1 MSKNVWIF
9 GDSFQDSNFPD
20 GQTKSWCDILFESKG
35 YEVRNNSQAGIS
47 TESIVLS
54 CIDMMPEFE
63 KGDLI
68 LVFLSSI
75 KRFMYVRGSG
85 DITCTHEFK
94 RYIDTKREHTD
105 LWKIFETNNYDSRI
119 LDWADKFNTPIT
131 DLLKHSIYNN
141 YISML
146 LSSKGLNFKII
157 HGHYEP
163 NTVQSLYV
171 QKYMNNY
178 AQRVWKPEVAAYY
191 DLNNNVQF
199 KSGKCLIND
208 FV

>member
-1 MSKNVWIF
+1 
-9 GDSFQDSNFPD
+9 
-20 GQTKSWCDILFESKG
+20 
-35 YEVRNNSQAGIS
+35 
-47 TESIVLS
+47 
-54 CIDMMPEFE
+54 
-63 KGDLI
+63 
-68 LVFLSSI
+68 
-75 KRFMYVRGSG
+75 
-85 DITCTHEFK
+85 
-94 RYIDTKREHTD
+94 
-105 LWKIFETNNYDSRI
+105 
-119 LDWADKFNTPIT
+119 
-131 DLLKHSIYNN
+131 
-141 YISML
+141 ML

-208 FV
+208 FFHCQIEHLVSTFGNEAENFVKTVCENLEIKLKRRNLKDRYAIAMKRYFIDTLVRKFGKEHIIFFDVWHLNKHGQEIYAEYAKDYNWD